1 MTTLKINRHW
11 YDEVRTFIKKK
22 ELHNGN
28 SFSTQIKNKTNR
40 VLKYLNTL
48 IG

>member
-1 MTTLKINRHW
+1 MTMFKIFCLW